1 MSQENV
7 EVFMRVVDA
16 YNRRD
21 FDGFAASFDPEG
33 EWYPATV
40 PVEGGEAYIGHR
52 GLERWWANVDA
63 AFQDFQANVE
73 DIRDRMT
80 RSSRSAASGVSS
92 DAERTPPTLP
102 CLAESSQSS
111 SSNGSPGCQPGGIG
125 ATLRRVTR
133 SSSRIA

>member
-21 FDGFAASFDPEG
+21 FDGFAASFDPGG

-73 DIRDRMT
+73 DIRDRDDT
-80 RSSRSAASGVSS
+80 IVALGRIRGQFRSGVDFDIEVGWVVRFRDGLAVHGQAFFSHS
-92 DAERTPPTLP
+92 DTLE
-102 CLAESSQSS
+102 AA
-111 SSNGSPGCQPGGIG
+111 G
-125 ATLRRVTR
+125 LRE
-133 SSSRIA
+133 